1 MSQLYDA
8 LTVANDEAVEQ
19 LESLS
24 LIKELTADC
33 EDEGVW
39 QPHPGIPLTGRVKD
53 YPAQLPGRISHKRIR
68 AYLVLAFFVL
78 GLVLLGTEYAF
89 RPGQRAFAKE
99 VGVYGVAFE
108 GTIHPAVEIRITSAL
123 TGTVSA
129 IFVKVGETAKPGQP
143 LLRLDDHDAE
153 LNLEQAGAEL
163 RAAEANLEK
172 FHLQL
177 AEANARV
184 AIAQRQEQLV
194 PSRQWRD
201 SPERARAAYDL
212 ALTNYNR
219 AKQLFDAGVIA
230 QQELDSR
237 ATDLKMAQDDLDNAT
252 RLANAS
258 AQLEHEQAEQ
268 ANLQARV
275 TRQELQEQF
284 RQAQLKYQRAKQEA
298 EGTVVRAT
306 QEGVVSEISAK
317 LGDRIPG
324 GTVLVRLA
332 ELERM
337 IVDVPVSGTMLADLK
352 VGQKADVELPSSPPR
367 KVRGQIHVINPLP
380 SENMMHTV
388 EVQFENPT
396 LTLLAGQPAEVRFRK
411 P

>member
-1 MSQLYDA
+1 VSQLYDA
-8 LTVANDEAVEQ
+8 LTVANDEAVER

-24 LIKELTADC
+24 LMRELEADP

-39 QPHPGIPLTGRVKD
+39 QPHPGIPLAGRVKD
-53 YPAQLPGRISHKRIR
+53 YPAQLPGRISHKRVR
-68 AYLVLAFFVL
+68 AYLLLAFFIL
-78 GLVLLGTEYAF
+78 GLVLLGTEYTF
-89 RPGQRAFAKE
+89 RPGESFSKE
-99 VGVYGVAFE
+99 VGIYGVAFE
-108 GTIHPAVEIRITSAL
+108 GTIHPAVEIRITSDL
-123 TGTVSA
+123 TGTVSD
-129 IFVKVGETAKPGQP
+129 IFVKVGDTAKPGQP
-143 LLRLDDHDAE
+143 LLRLDDRNAQ
-153 LNLEQAGAEL
+153 LNLEQADVEL
-163 RAAEANLEK
+163 RAAEANLAK
-172 FHLQL
+172 FRLQL
-177 AEANARV
+177 AEADARV
-184 AIAQRQEQLV
+184 AIAQRQEQQV

-201 SPERARAAYDL
+201 SPERAQAAYDL

-219 AKQLFDAGVIA
+219 TKQLFDAGVIA

-258 AQLEHEQAEQ
+258 AQLERDQREQ

-275 TRQELQEQF
+275 TRQELQDQF

-306 QEGVVSEISAK
+306 QGGVVSEISAK

-324 GTVLVRLA
+324 GTVLVKLA
-332 ELERM
+332 ELDQM
-337 IVDVPVSGTMLADLK
+337 IVDVPVSGTMLSDLK
-352 VGQKADVELPSSPPR
+352 VGQTARVELPSSR
-367 KVRGQIHVINPLP
+367 KVKGQIHVINPLP

-388 EVQFENPT
+388 EVQFQNPT
-396 LTLLAGQPAEVRFRK
+396 LLLLAGQPAEVRFVK